1 MIAAGLVEEVKAL
14 LAKPWSKEGR
24 RAVGYREV
32 IDHLAG
38 EVDAAEMERLINRN
52 TNNLAR
58 HQIMWFKRFPEVTWV
73 QDADD
78 ILRRLS

>member
-1 MIAAGLVEEVKAL
+1 VDEVKAL
-14 LAKPWSKEGR
+14 LTRPWSKEGR

-38 EVDAAEMERLINRN
+38 EYDAAEMERLINRN

-58 HQIMWFKRFPEVTWV
+58 HQIMWIKRFPEVTWV

>member
-1 MIAAGLVEEVKAL
+1 
-14 LAKPWSKEGR
+14 
-24 RAVGYREV
+24 V

-38 EVDAAEMERLINRN
+38 EYDAAEMERLINRN

>member
-1 MIAAGLVEEVKAL
+1 
-14 LAKPWSKEGR
+14 
-24 RAVGYREV
+24 V
-32 IDHLAG
+32 IDPLAG
-38 EVDAAEMERLINRN
+38 EYDAAEMERLINRN

-73 QDADD
+73 QGADD